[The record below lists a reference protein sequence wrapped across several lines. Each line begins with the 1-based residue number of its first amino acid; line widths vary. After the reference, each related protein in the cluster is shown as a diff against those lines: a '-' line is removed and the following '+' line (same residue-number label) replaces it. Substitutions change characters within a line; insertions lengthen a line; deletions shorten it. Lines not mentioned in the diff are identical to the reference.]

1 MAARLAAED
10 EKAKEKVGVAT
21 TASTSAGAGTVGVAG
36 RVVGVGAAGT
46 GVGAGVN
53 PGSSSRSRE
62 SVLVSSTPGPVRGLL
77 ASQLSK
83 RFPSVLDPQTGSLV
97 WGAPPVDRIGRL
109 GDKNDRPQ

>member
-10 EKAKEKVGVAT
+10 EKAKEKEKVGVAT
-21 TASTSAGAGTVGVAG
+21 TASTSTGAGVNA
-36 RVVGVGAAGT
+36 GVGAAVVGT
-46 GVGAGVN
+46 GAGVN
-53 PGSSSRSRE
+53 PGSSSPSRE

-83 RFPSVLDPQTGSLV
+83 RFPSILDPQTGSFV